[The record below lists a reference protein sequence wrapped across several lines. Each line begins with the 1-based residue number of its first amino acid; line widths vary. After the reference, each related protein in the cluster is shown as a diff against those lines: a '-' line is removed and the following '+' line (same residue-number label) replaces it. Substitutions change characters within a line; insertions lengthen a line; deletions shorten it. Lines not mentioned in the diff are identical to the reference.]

1 MGCILWLMC
10 IANVCLKPGNGILL
24 APQTLGD
31 VGSHTY
37 ALIICQFHDPPC
49 VPNIVLFQVDVLQPL
64 RVPQVFELVR
74 RRSGES
80 LRLRVVHDAAVV
92 ERLQQLVNVVRLVAS
107 LELDRAVLSYCF
119 VHALLND
126 CCFALFF

>member
-1 MGCILWLMC
+1 M
-10 IANVCLKPGNGILL
+10 
-24 APQTLGD
+24 
-31 VGSHTY
+31 
-37 ALIICQFHDPPC
+37 
-49 VPNIVLFQVDVLQPL
+49 PNIVLFQVDVLQSL

-80 LRLRVVHDAAVV
+80 LRLRIVHDAAVV
-92 ERLQQLVNVVRLVAS
+92 ERLQQLVNVMRLVAS
-107 LELDRAVLSYCF
+107 LEFNRAVLSYCF